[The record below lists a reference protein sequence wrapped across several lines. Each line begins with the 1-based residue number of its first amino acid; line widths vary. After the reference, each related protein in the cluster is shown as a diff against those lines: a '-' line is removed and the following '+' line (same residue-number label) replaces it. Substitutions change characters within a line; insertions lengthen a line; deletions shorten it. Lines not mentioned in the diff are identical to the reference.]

1 MIEEIGYGAVS
12 HLIAAKVG
20 AVIAAVVSYMVAKY
34 KLNDAEKRAATW
46 REGHNKLLALDV
58 KENAEIE
65 ELKSELEYVKRKS
78 HLTQLERNKL
88 RTELDQAKAK
98 LKDANKELN
107 DAKLDCATLRKQLSE
122 RADRMGRIRKE
133 RDNIKAKMA
142 KLRAGREPTTHEFP
156 ETTTWQE
163 IADRAQSLPLG
174 DVVKRGD
181 TSYTVVEG
189 IKALRRMADAQ

>member
-65 ELKSELEYVKRKS
+65 ELKGELAAARKNFTAVRKR
-78 HLTQLERNKL
+78 
-88 RTELDQAKAK
+88 LDEAKA
-98 LKDANKELN
+98 ELN
-107 DAKLDCATLRKQLSE
+107 DAKLECATLQKQLSE
-122 RADRMGRIRKE
+122 RTDRLGRIRKE

-142 KLRAGREPTTHEFP
+142 KLRSEREPTTQEFP
-156 ETTTWQE
+156 ETTSWQE
-163 IADRAQSLPLG
+163 IAGRAQSLPLG

-189 IKALRRMADAQ
+189 SKALRRMADGQ